1 MKRSGKETL
10 LGVEHLHKRYGRT
23 IALKDVSFAVK
34 RGEIVGVVGPDGAG
48 KTTLLRAIAG
58 ILQPDSG
65 EIGRFAADGSPLS
78 TGDLGYM
85 PQHFS
90 LYGNFS
96 VDENLLFRSR
106 LFELDNDAERRRNFL
121 LEMTGLAGFR
131 DRAAI
136 HLSGGMKQ
144 KLSLAAALL
153 HNPPLLIL
161 DEPST
166 GVDPLSRRDIWQIIY
181 RLNREGTTVI
191 MSTPYMDEAELC
203 TRVLLLYE
211 GRLVKEGTPRDITG
225 SAPWSVIRIEGA
237 GRSVRAR
244 LFELP
249 EVRRVTA
256 FGDSVHVVVKEPAR
270 GIEAIRS
277 ALSGEAQGNLEAEIV
292 EPSLEDV
299 FIDLLEEGKSWKM

>member
-1 MKRSGKETL
+1 
-10 LGVEHLHKRYGRT
+10 
-23 IALKDVSFAVK
+23 
-34 RGEIVGVVGPDGAG
+34 
-48 KTTLLRAIAG
+48 
-58 ILQPDSG
+58 
-65 EIGRFAADGSPLS
+65 
-78 TGDLGYM
+78 
-85 PQHFS
+85 
-90 LYGNFS
+90 
-96 VDENLLFRSR
+96 
-106 LFELDNDAERRRNFL
+106 
-121 LEMTGLAGFR
+121 
-131 DRAAI
+131 
-136 HLSGGMKQ
+136 
-144 KLSLAAALL
+144 LL